1 MQILSDEENAD
12 VINWLPHGKGF
23 VIHKKKKFASDV
35 LPKYFKHSKY
45 TSFTR
50 KLNRWGFTRIT
61 RGSET
66 GAYYHKNFQRGEIR
80 MCMQMSCTTA
90 TKATMPTDAATD
102 AAYPSQG
109 SGLFLPDRNT
119 IQQQLAHLQM
129 QQHHLQQLMA
139 MQNLAQQ
146 SHQRIPSTNLLRQIM
161 TNNPGE
167 EGKFIEKVVLENAS
181 FQSLQPAQ
189 SYLQSSRGHNVENPF
204 LQSVLW
210 AHSQQGLMSALQANA
225 VTQTPAS
232 LNAAAVPSSA
242 TAAAATPSF
251 TAAAAAATATAE
263 MEDTTAK
270 LFPV

>member
-1 MQILSDEENAD
+1 
-12 VINWLPHGKGF
+12 
-23 VIHKKKKFASDV
+23 
-35 LPKYFKHSKY
+35 
-45 TSFTR
+45 
-50 KLNRWGFTRIT
+50 
-61 RGSET
+61 
-66 GAYYHKNFQRGEIR
+66 
-80 MCMQMSCTTA
+80 
-90 TKATMPTDAATD
+90 
-102 AAYPSQG
+102 
-109 SGLFLPDRNT
+109 
-119 IQQQLAHLQM
+119 
-129 QQHHLQQLMA
+129 
-139 MQNLAQQ
+139 
-146 SHQRIPSTNLLRQIM
+146 M